1 MAQTKI
7 TLLGLYGYFDSLGG
21 DLFTYLNLPEGMD
34 KETFTDTLFLDYGE
48 RAVLYP
54 NPELFQRM
62 IGAWSSKWSVELTRI
77 AKTLLDNYEP
87 LYNIDRFEAVTDK
100 TTDKAKETNSGS
112 LSEAGTGSGT
122 LSETLTGSGSLSETL
137 IGSGSV
143 TANNGNTSSMTTENQ
158 TSAYNSSTYEPKDKT
173 VQSGSGTETISQT
186 TGSNDSRNQTTGSND
201 SRSQTTGNQT
211 SLNQIT
217 GSEKNN
223 DYSRD
228 FSHTAHF
235 YGNGGVTMSQQMVES
250 EIKLR
255 EKYNLYHEACKLF
268 SDDLLLYIY

>member
-1 MAQTKI
+1 MAIPKI
-7 TLLGLYGYFDSLGG
+7 TLLGMYGYFDSIGD
-21 DLFTYLNLPEGMD
+21 DLFKLLSLPEGMS

-48 RAVLYP
+48 RAVLYT
-54 NPELFQRM
+54 NPDMFQRM
-62 IGAWSSKWSVELTRI
+62 IGAWSAKWSNELTRI
-77 AKTLLDNYEP
+77 AKTLQDDYEP
-87 LYNIDRFEAVTDK
+87 LWNIDRYEAVTDK

-112 LSEAGTGSGT
+112 LSEAGTGSG
-122 LSETLTGSGSLSETL
+122 SLSESLT
-137 IGSGSV
+137 GSGSV
-143 TANNGNTSSMTTENQ
+143 TANNGNSSSMTTENQ
-158 TSAYNSSTYEPKDKT
+158 TSAYNSSSYEPKDKT
-173 VQSGSGTETISQT
+173 TQSGSGTETIS
-186 TGSNDSRNQTTGSND
+186 QTTGSND

-235 YGNGGVTMSQQMVES
+235 YGNGGVTMSQQMAES
-250 EIKLR
+250 ELSLR
-255 EKYNLYHEACKLF
+255 ERYNLYHEACKLF